1 MTRRLPWVALTV
13 TAALTVGVAGC
24 GDKKFEPKELT
35 DEQKQKVK
43 AEDSQVADEESQGSV
58 GKAKPGKKK

>member
-1 MTRRLPWVALTV
+1 MKRLGIAVVLVAL
-13 TAALTVGVAGC
+13 AGC

-43 AEDSQVADEESQGSV
+43 AEDKEVADEESQGSA
-58 GKAKPGKKK
+58 GKAKPAKKR

>member
-1 MTRRLPWVALTV
+1 MKRLGIAAVLVA
-13 TAALTVGVAGC
+13 VAGC

-43 AEDSQVADEESQGSV
+43 AEDKQVADEESQGSA
-58 GKAKPGKKK
+58 GKAKPAKKR